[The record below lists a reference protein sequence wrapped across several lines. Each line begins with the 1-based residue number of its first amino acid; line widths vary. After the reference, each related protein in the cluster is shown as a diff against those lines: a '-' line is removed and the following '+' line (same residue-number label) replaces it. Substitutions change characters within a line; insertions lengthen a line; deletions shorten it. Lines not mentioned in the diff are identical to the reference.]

1 MRITSKQLQQ
11 FQGGKHKQSKYRAS
25 PTMYDGV
32 RYASKAEAL
41 RALELDMMQAA
52 GEIRWW
58 ISQPKFRLGV
68 PENVYVAD
76 FLICNEDNM
85 HRVED
90 VKGMRTPKFARDVKL
105 WRRYGR
111 LDLHIITRKNNGWQ
125 REVIAAGE
133 AGGQ

>member
-1 MRITSKQLQQ
+1 MRITSKQLRALKA
-11 FQGGKHKQSKYRAS
+11 GKSVTKYRAS

-133 AGGQ
+133 ATKD